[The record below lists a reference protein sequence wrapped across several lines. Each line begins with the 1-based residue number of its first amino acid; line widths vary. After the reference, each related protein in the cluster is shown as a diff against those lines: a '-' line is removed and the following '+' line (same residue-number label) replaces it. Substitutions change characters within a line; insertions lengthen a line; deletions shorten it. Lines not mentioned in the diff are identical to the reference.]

1 MLELEFKGKTYN
13 VIFPTQ
19 VVTPR
24 HNVLGLD
31 IETGKLLVD
40 DSSSFTKE
48 AGRDPHQSY
57 IRLVQIFDNE
67 NTVYVYDSHTFNL
80 KLLKPLLEDPSK
92 KFIAHSA
99 RFELKHLRKLG
110 IENINI
116 HDTLLMAQLINGAAQ
131 DVWEPS
137 EHDEDTPNTE
147 KSGLTRY
154 KRPGVSLEFLVAQYL
169 DTQIL
174 KAQQTSNW
182 NAEKLSDEQIKYAA
196 LDAVVTVLLAFKLL
210 PILNAE
216 KMMEVYKLQCLSLIA
231 ICEMEYLGVKV
242 DWDQHSRLVRSWEE
256 GLHQAEVQTNLFF
269 GDINKGLS

>member
-1 MLELEFKGKTYN
+1 
-13 VIFPTQ
+13 
-19 VVTPR
+19 
-24 HNVLGLD
+24 
-31 IETGKLLVD
+31 
-40 DSSSFTKE
+40 
-48 AGRDPHQSY
+48 
-57 IRLVQIFDNE
+57 
-67 NTVYVYDSHTFNL
+67 
-80 KLLKPLLEDPSK
+80 
-92 KFIAHSA
+92 
-99 RFELKHLRKLG
+99 
-110 IENINI
+110 
-116 HDTLLMAQLINGAAQ
+116 MAQLINGAAQ

-269 GDINKGLS
+269 GDINKGSPKQLGEWLTTSKPELVDIWPRTEKGAITFTVTALSDFRHLPEIKALFNWKKYQKLLTTYGASFADGHKNPVTNRVHTQFTVGQTATGRMSSGKPNMQQIPSKGVVG